1 MFFKLEESYTSFLN
15 DKKIT
20 ITLFSLISLLG
31 SIQLPRT
38 FEIKSWD
45 DKMIIDHLK
54 EKYESRILNDGIIVI
69 MVTGNIMPTGTT
81 LEDNDSKSCTV
92 MFDVLTFTPKILEI
106 VLGEVTEVTDFG
118 IIVRIG
124 SVDAYIHKS
133 QIFDGQGKINVLSQ
147 QIVSKNGSII
157 KVGTIVRGR
166 ITSVSINGDG
176 EIKIGMTCKE
186 PDFSLEQK

>member
-1 MFFKLEESYTSFLN
+1 M
-15 DKKIT
+15 
-20 ITLFSLISLLG
+20 FSLISLLG
-31 SIQLPRT
+31 SVQLPRT

-45 DKMIIDHLK
+45 DKIIIDHIK
-54 EKYESRILNDGIIVI
+54 EKYESRILDDGIIVI

-81 LEDNDSKSCTV
+81 LEDNDSKSYTV

-106 VLGEVTEVTDFG
+106 VLGEVKEVTDFG

-124 SVDAYIHKS
+124 SVDAHIHKS
-133 QIFDGQGKINVLSQ
+133 QIFDGQGKISVLSQ

-166 ITSVSINGDG
+166 ITSISINGDG
-176 EIKIGMTCKE
+176 AIKIGMTCKE
-186 PDFSLEQK
+186 PDFSLEWK